1 MIDLVYLTYNQKKC
15 DLFPKVVSKRKKPT
29 DKTNLEEEILFQKLT
44 DEELVKK
51 IVEDNSALL
60 FGELYDRYAKVV
72 YNKCYSFSKSKD
84 EAEDLTQDVFLK
96 LFVKLGSFSGKSKF
110 STWLYSFTYNF
121 CVNYVNRDKEKKIS
135 DNVTEL
141 EEDFKQFNAV
151 SDENLFQ
158 LKIDKLKLAL
168 ERIPAEDRKLL
179 LLKYQDDISIT
190 ELETVM
196 EIGKSAVKMRLKR
209 ARSRIIEAYNKIR

>member
-1 MIDLVYLTYNQKKC
+1 M
-15 DLFPKVVSKRKKPT
+15 
-29 DKTNLEEEILFQKLT
+29 EEEILFQKLT

-121 CVNYVNRDKEKKIS
+121 CVNYVNRDKEKRIS

-141 EEDFKQFNAV
+141 EDDFKQFNAV
-151 SDENLFQ
+151 SDESLFQ

-168 ERIPAEDRKLL
+168 ERIPTEDRKLL
-179 LLKYQDDISIT
+179 LLKYQDDISIA